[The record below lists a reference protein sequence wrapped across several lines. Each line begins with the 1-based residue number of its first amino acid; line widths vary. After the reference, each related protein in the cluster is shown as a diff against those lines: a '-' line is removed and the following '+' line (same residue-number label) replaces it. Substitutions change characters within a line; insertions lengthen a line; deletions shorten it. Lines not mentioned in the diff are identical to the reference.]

1 MKSIVFYITYYPSYG
16 GIEKVTTYLANYL
29 CSQGYDVSIISF
41 QSPHP
46 ECKNKLS
53 DAVKLVM
60 MPNSHDFLCEENKGF
75 LIDYINNHYVD
86 YLIYQD
92 CYSSVHE
99 LLKYTNLN
107 LSKQLIVCEHNS
119 PLCHLIAYRNYLKKL
134 SFYNVKDIARIMYYP
149 FNRSRLFRKVS
160 ERHSELLTV
169 CYKYVLLSD
178 SLKEQLFRLT
188 SNKYCEKV
196 LSIGNPVTI
205 DKRTLTNEANRRKQ
219 MLFVGRLVEDKGIG
233 YLIDIWN
240 IIEKKSSDWNLVIV
254 GDGPLRCLVE
264 NKIRQLGLRHV
275 EIAGARLNVEDY
287 YQSSTFLLMT
297 SIFEGF
303 PLVLLEAMS
312 LGVIPIA
319 FNSFPA
325 LTDII
330 NHGKNGFCVKPYD
343 VKAYA
348 QLLIRT
354 INDQGRIKIM
364 SDCAIEKSKMFNVE
378 LIGQQWIDL
387 LS

>member
-29 CSQGYDVSIISF
+29 SLQGYNVSIISF

-46 ECKNKLS
+46 ECKEKLS

-60 MPNSHDFLCEENKGF
+60 MPNNHDFLCEENKEF
-75 LIDYINNHYVD
+75 LIDYFAHHSVD

-92 CYSSVHE
+92 CYSTVHE

-107 LSKQLIVCEHNS
+107 LSKQLVVCEHNS
-119 PLCHLIAYRNYLKKL
+119 PLCHLIAYRNYLKRL
-134 SFYNVKDIARIMYYP
+134 SFYNVKDVARIIYYP
-149 FNRSRLFRKVS
+149 FKRARLFKKIS
-160 ERHSELLTV
+160 ERHSELLTT

-178 SLKEQLFRLT
+178 SLKGQLFRLT
-188 SNKYCEKV
+188 SDKYCEKV
-196 LSIGNPVTI
+196 FSISNPITI
-205 DKRTLTNEANRRKQ
+205 DKRSPTIDTKKRKQ
-219 MLFVGRLVEDKGIG
+219 MLFVGRLVEDKGID
-233 YLIDIWN
+233 YLIDIWT
-240 IIEKKSSDWNLVIV
+240 IIERENSDWNLVIV
-254 GDGPLRCLVE
+254 GDGPLRGFVE
-264 NKIRQLGLRHV
+264 NKIRQLGLNQV
-275 EIAGARLNVEDY
+275 EIVGARLNVEDY

-319 FNSFPA
+319 FNSFLA

-330 NHGKNGFCVKPYD
+330 DHGINGFCVKPYD

-348 QLLIRT
+348 QLLIEMM
-354 INDQGRIKIM
+354 NDQNRMIKM
-364 SDCAIEKSKMFNVE
+364 SDSAIEKSKIFNIE
-378 LIGQQWIDL
+378 HIGQKWMEL

>member
-29 CSQGYDVSIISF
+29 CSQDYDVSIISF

-46 ECKNKLS
+46 ECKNILS

-60 MPNSHDFLCEENKGF
+60 MPNSHDFLCEDNKEF
-75 LIDYINNHYVD
+75 LIDYINNHDVD

-134 SFYNVKDIARIMYYP
+134 SFYSVKDIARIMYYP
-149 FNRSRLFRKVS
+149 FNRSRLFRKIS
-160 ERHSELLTV
+160 ERHAELLTI

-178 SLKEQLFRLT
+178 SLKGQLFHLT
-188 SNKYCEKV
+188 SNRDCDKV
-196 LSIGNPVTI
+196 ISIANPITI
-205 DKRTLTNEANRRKQ
+205 DKRTSTNVTNRRKQ
-219 MLFVGRLVEDKGIG
+219 MLFVGRLVEDKGID
-233 YLIDIWN
+233 YLIEIWT
-240 IIEKKSSDWNLVIV
+240 IIEREKSDWNLVIV
-254 GDGPLRCLVE
+254 GDGPLRGFVE
-264 NKIRQLGLRHV
+264 NKIRQLGLKQIKIV
-275 EIAGARLNVEDY
+275 GARLNVEDY

-303 PLVLLEAMS
+303 GLVLTEAMYY
-312 LGVIPIA
+312 GVVPLA
-319 FNSFPA
+319 FESFPT
-325 LTDII
+325 LRDII

-348 QLLIRT
+348 QLLIE
-354 INDQGRIKIM
+354 IMNNQNRIKIM
-364 SDCAIEKSKMFNVE
+364 SDCAIEKSKLFNIE
-378 LIGQQWIDL
+378 LIGQKWIDL